1 MNEDDAVHT
10 PAAKSG
16 SDRSSCPDALPT
28 DLSAADDLS
37 FEEACPPSPFSCPR
51 CVEGGCTGFVVPA
64 QSEMVFPGLVRQ
76 KNELAYRPKDIGF
89 FSPNPLL
96 QQRLGLAATSSLSRP
111 SPDST
116 VPIRLLNLVFV
127 SHRL

>member
-1 MNEDDAVHT
+1 MNEDDAVHN

-37 FEEACPPSPFSCPR
+37 FEEACPLSPFSCPR

-64 QSEMVFPGLVRQ
+64 HAVVRSGVLRFGS
-76 KNELAYRPKDIGF
+76 N
-89 FSPNPLL
+89 
-96 QQRLGLAATSSLSRP
+96 QRTS
-111 SPDST
+111 
-116 VPIRLLNLVFV
+116 
-127 SHRL
+127 

>member
-1 MNEDDAVHT
+1 M
-10 PAAKSG
+10 
-16 SDRSSCPDALPT
+16 
-28 DLSAADDLS
+28 LSNPS
-37 FEEACPPSPFSCPR
+37 FEEACPPSPLSCPR

-64 QSEMVFPGLVRQ
+64 QSKVEFTGLVRQ
-76 KNELAYRPKDIGF
+76 KNELAYPKDIGF

-96 QQRLGLAATSSLSRP
+96 QQRLGLAAASSLSRP

-127 SHRL
+127 SHPL

>member
-1 MNEDDAVHT
+1 MSPRCYLARRAACPLLHVNEDDAVHN

-37 FEEACPPSPFSCPR
+37 FEEACPPSPLSCPR

-64 QSEMVFPGLVRQ
+64 QSEVEFTGLVR
-76 KNELAYRPKDIGF
+76 L
-89 FSPNPLL
+89 
-96 QQRLGLAATSSLSRP
+96 
-111 SPDST
+111 
-116 VPIRLLNLVFV
+116 
-127 SHRL
+127 